1 MTPVQGSEVAQDHRA
16 LRVVTLPRPS
26 ACPRAKIEAMQ
37 RSAEFS
43 PCRTWRYAL
52 WRTWEPSAPYA
63 MFIGLNPSTA
73 DEIENDP
80 TVTRCIGYARTWGY
94 GGLCMANLF
103 AYRDTD
109 PRGMKAAPDPV
120 GPKNDERLSQL
131 AGTAGVVVAA
141 WGTHG
146 VHQGRDRVVRARLG
160 GVLHYLK
167 LTKFGHP
174 QHPLYLRADLMPT
187 RWED

>member
-1 MTPVQGSEVAQDHRA
+1 MGLPDEVACGQHTVSIATSPLAD
-16 LRVVTLPRPS
+16 
-26 ACPRAKIEAMQ
+26 ACAGAKIKAMH

-52 WRTWEPSAPYA
+52 WRTWDSSAPYA

-80 TVTRCIGYARTWGY
+80 TVTRCIGYSRTWGY
-94 GGLCMANLF
+94 GGLCMTNLF

-109 PRGMKAAPDPV
+109 PRGMKAAPDPI
-120 GPKNDERLSQL
+120 GPDNDEWLDRL
-131 AGTAGVVVAA
+131 ARAAGVVVAA

-146 VHQGRDRVVRARLG
+146 VHQGRDCVVRARLT

-174 QHPLYLRADLMPT
+174 QHPLYLRADLKPT
-187 RWED
+187 CWVV